1 MTIGLTMLGDTLAAS
16 PNRGRSMGLVRGTAS
31 LVWALGAFA
40 GGRIADAFSLST
52 AFLVCA
58 GMYGV
63 AALIALLLEEAP
75 PAVRAAAVPSA
86 VPSAGEPLPVAAPR
100 QAGLPLLFLAGVV
113 LWGAADFASST
124 MWPVYLESVGYSK
137 TAISSF
143 FALGAVVE
151 LPAMVLLG
159 ALADVVGRALVLA
172 AGGFLF
178 ALVQASYIW
187 IVGNLPVLVGV
198 QILRGVG
205 FGSYGANAMT
215 YATEQGG
222 RAERGSHSGL
232 FNAMASA
239 GQLAGMFL
247 GGTVA
252 QAFGFPVL
260 YALCALM
267 AAASGACFLALRWKG
282 RRERAALGEQP
293 YAEA

>member
-1 MTIGLTMLGDTLAAS
+1 MFLGGTVAQAFGFPVLYALCAVLAA
-16 PNRGRSMGLVRGTAS
+16 
-31 LVWALGAFA
+31 
-40 GGRIADAFSLST
+40 
-52 AFLVCA
+52 
-58 GMYGV
+58 
-63 AALIALLLEEAP
+63 
-75 PAVRAAAVPSA
+75 
-86 VPSAGEPLPVAAPR
+86 
-100 QAGLPLLFLAGVV
+100 
-113 LWGAADFASST
+113 
-124 MWPVYLESVGYSK
+124 
-137 TAISSF
+137 
-143 FALGAVVE
+143 
-151 LPAMVLLG
+151 
-159 ALADVVGRALVLA
+159 A

-187 IVGNLPVLVGV
+187 IVGNLPVLMGV

-260 YALCALM
+260 YALCAVL
-267 AAASGACFLALRWKG
+267 AAAAGGCFLALRRRG
-282 RRERAALGEQP
+282 RREGADMQSREQKHV
-293 YAEA
+293 EA